1 MTDTGDWPA
10 APPQIATLPVAER
23 QILAALAVVGR
34 ASLSSEELAEL
45 VAVEDVA
52 PLVAD
57 LEQRG
62 LIRCE
67 EKQRF
72 SLLGRIGEEIRE
84 TDAALSTGERLL
96 QYVTTLAEG
105 GQLTPERLLDDAE
118 AILGL
123 TEWAADLQQWER
135 LLELVKTLQA
145 CFGIASRVEEW
156 LTLLNRGRSAAR
168 ALGDRQSEAWLLRQ
182 LATAL
187 ASTGNLSAAQQ
198 CLRETDEPQHKLQ
211 LSLRRVA
218 LWTLGLVAFAAAG
231 GATGY
236 AIGNSNGST
245 GATTTTRVR
254 VTVKVAG
261 QTVTRFTTLT
271 LPATTVL
278 NTTTVTTTIVST
290 PQPPPLGVP

>member
-23 QILAALAVVGR
+23 QILAALAVVGG
-34 ASLSSEELAEL
+34 ASLSSDELAEL
-45 VAVEDVA
+45 AAVEDVA

-62 LIRCE
+62 LIRRD

-72 SLLGRIGEEIRE
+72 SLLDRIGEEIRQ

-96 QYVTTLAEG
+96 QYVTTLAKG

-145 CFGIASRVEEW
+145 CFGIASRVAEW
-156 LTLLNRGRSAAR
+156 LTLLNRGRSAAH
-168 ALGDRQSEAWLLRQ
+168 ALGDRRSEAWLLRQ
-182 LATAL
+182 IATAL
-187 ASTGNLSAAQQ
+187 ASTGDLSAAQQ
-198 CLRETDEPQHKLQ
+198 CLRETDELQHKLQ
-211 LSLRRVA
+211 LSLRRAA

-245 GATTTTRVR
+245 GTTTTKRVP
-254 VTVKVAG
+254 VTVTVGG
-261 QTVTRFTTLT
+261 QTVTTSTTVT

-290 PQPPPLGVP
+290 PPPPSLAVP